1 MRNDDGTGML
11 SAKGV
16 RHGFG
21 GTAALAAAMLLLAAC
36 GKKEQPAPP
45 PTPVTVMTV
54 QAGDVPLVIELPAR
68 IQARRTSE
76 VRARVDGI
84 VQRRLY
90 EEGTD
95 VRPGTPLFQI
105 DPAQNRAAYNNAVAQ
120 LRRAQAAATNA
131 GQVANR
137 YQPLVK
143 EQAISKQEYDAAIAT
158 LRQSEAD
165 VASAQATVDRAKLD
179 LDYTTV
185 TAPIAGRAGRAQVT
199 EGALVS
205 ASQATLMATIEQ
217 VNPIYVNF
225 SQSSSDLLQIRQM
238 IASGKVRGLDV
249 GRIHVKLLLEDGTPY
264 GPEGTIDFL
273 DAAVDESTGTVSL
286 RAEVANPEGLLLP
299 GQFVRARLSGGV
311 RTGGI
316 MIPARAVQVSPS
328 GATVMLVDATG
339 KAEARPVK
347 VGALQ
352 GGNWIIES
360 GLKPGDKLIVEG
372 LQKVRPGAP
381 VQAAAPG
388 QKPGAQKP
396 ATQPAQK

>member
-1 MRNDDGTGML
+1 MFAQGALIREDDRMSRAL
-11 SAKGV
+11 VKGV
-16 RHGFG
+16 WNKRG
-21 GTAALAAAMLLLAAC
+21 GTVALATAMLLLAAC

-45 PTPVTVMTV
+45 PTPVTVVTV

-131 GQVANR
+131 GQVAGR

-143 EQAISKQEYDAAIAT
+143 EQAISKQEYDAAIAQ

-165 VASAQATVDRAKLD
+165 VASAQASVDRAKLD

-217 VNPIYVNF
+217 VDPIYVNF
-225 SQSSSDLLQIRQM
+225 SQSSSDVLAIRQQ
-238 IASGKVRGLDV
+238 IASGEISGLNV
-249 GRIHVKLLLEDGTPY
+249 GRVHVKLLLEDGTAY

-273 DAAVDESTGTVSL
+273 DTSVDESTGTVSL
-286 RAEVANPEGLLLP
+286 RAEIANRQGLLLP
-299 GQFVRARLSGGV
+299 GQFVRARLTGGV
-311 RTGGI
+311 RKGGI
-316 MIPARAVQVSPS
+316 MVPARAVQVSPS
-328 GATVMLVDATG
+328 GATVMLVDKTG
-339 KAEARPVK
+339 KAESRPVK

-381 VQAAAPG
+381 VKATPAP
-388 QKPGAQKP
+388 AQKP
-396 ATQPAQK
+396 AQK